1 MRTRKKSMGPFTRAR
16 NAVIEEL
23 AAKLNID
30 ARGCKERI
38 VAESETYPESLHRSA
53 NMGGFETPC
62 HDLYDLPEFRWM
74 VPGALERIQCLDYLC
89 VIHRHAGCRRSG
101 RVDEEIPGA
110 GSGRCACASG
120 CNRSSR
126 ESGIGLRP
134 RPQRYRPGLSRGFT
148 ESTPFRKR
156 SNQHR
161 FARTASEHAAIRQGQ
176 LGEAVHAYLCAGAR
190 E

>member
-38 VAESETYPESLHRSA
+38 VAESETYPESLHPSA

-89 VIHRHAGCRRSG
+89 VIIDTPDAEEADEWTKKFLALVPDVAPAPLVVTVRR
-101 RVDEEIPGA
+101 A
-110 GSGRCACASG
+110 
-120 CNRSSR
+120 
-126 ESGIGLRP
+126 
-134 RPQRYRPGLSRGFT
+134 
-148 ESTPFRKR
+148 K
-156 SNQHR
+156 
-161 FARTASEHAAIRQGQ
+161 AA
-176 LGEAVHAYLCAGAR
+176 
-190 E
+190 